1 MRSDGNAL
9 RQARRERL
17 LSLFAHYDADH
28 QNPLNRQL
36 HVVCVP
42 LILWSVAA
50 LLWTIPVPGTWLK
63 PGSWAVLAMF
73 LAWSFYWR
81 HSRPLGAGMLVVFVG
96 IAASL
101 WWLQGHFGSARLAL
115 IAAAVFVLAWIGQ
128 FYGHHLEGRRPSFLT
143 DLVYLL
149 IGPAWVLGKLYRH
162 RHWPL
167 A

>member
-1 MRSDGNAL
+1 MRSDGEAL

-17 LSLFAHYDADH
+17 LALFAHYDADH
-28 QNPLNRQL
+28 QHPRNRQL
-36 HVVCVP
+36 HVLCVP

-50 LLWTIPVPGTWLK
+50 LLWTIPVPGTWLQ

-81 HSRPLGAGMLVVFVG
+81 HSRPLGAGMLVVLVL

-101 WWLQGHFGSARLAL
+101 WWLHGALGSGRLAL
-115 IAAAVFVLAWIGQ
+115 FAAGVFVLAWIGQ

-162 RHWPL
+162 RGWPL